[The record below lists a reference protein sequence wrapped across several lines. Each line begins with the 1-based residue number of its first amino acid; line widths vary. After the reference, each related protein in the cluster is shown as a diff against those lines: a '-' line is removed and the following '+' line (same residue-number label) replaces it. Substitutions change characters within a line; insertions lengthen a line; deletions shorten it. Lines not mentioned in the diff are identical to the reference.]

1 MKRGPKEIEDSS
13 RRISRRAMLLGTA
26 QLGLVGVLGARMG
39 SMQVEQADTFRM
51 LAEENRIN
59 IGLIPPA
66 RGLIYDSEGVVL
78 ADNEQHYT
86 ITMTREGAGDVDE
99 VLDRLS
105 RIIAL
110 DPERLEKAREEL
122 KQRSPFV
129 PVTVAQRVSWED
141 ISRVGVN
148 TPALPGVEIELGRS
162 RHYPQGLDM
171 AHVVG
176 YVGPVSDFD
185 LSRIDDQDPLLQIPR
200 FQIGKTMVENNL
212 ERELRGSAGT
222 KRVEVN
228 AAGRVMRELDRVEGL
243 PGADVQLTVDAR
255 LQNYIQARLDGE
267 SAAAVVIDVTN
278 GDIKGIGSAPTFD
291 PNVFVQG
298 ISVALWDELNEREV
312 ETRLH
317 RRPLAAKTVQGTYP
331 PGSTFKMV
339 TALAALEDGAIQAD
353 DTVRCVGHSDVFDVR
368 FHCWRR
374 AGHGNMNLNESL
386 KQSCDVYYYDVAQR
400 VGIDKIAAMGRK
412 LGLGERHDLPMSAV
426 RSGIMPDKEWKREAR
441 GEDWRVGD
449 TVNASIG
456 QGYVSTSPLQ
466 LAVMTARIATG
477 RAVKPRLVRSIDG
490 VEQPS
495 GAGESLGLNENNL
508 RRIRRAMY
516 DVSNHSRG
524 TAYRTRIAEERF
536 KMAGKTGT
544 SQVRRITQA
553 ERDAGVTRNEDLPWN
568 RRDHALYVS
577 FAPADNPKYAVAVV
591 VEHGGGGSTAAAPI
605 ARDVMLQALYEGTP
619 PLSAY
624 PSAVRG
630 QIADQQRRL
639 ADMIRDIKPGRGT
652 TDA

>member
-1 MKRGPKEIEDSS
+1 MKRGPKEIEEGA
-13 RRISRRAMLLGTA
+13 RRLSRRAMLLGTA
-26 QLGLVGVLGARMG
+26 QVGLIGVLGARMA
-39 SMQVEQADTFRM
+39 SMQVDQADEFRM

-66 RGLIYDSEGVVL
+66 RGSIYDSEGVVL

-99 VLDRLS
+99 VLARLD

-110 DPERLEKAREEL
+110 DPERLEKAREDL
-122 KQRSPFV
+122 KILSPFV

-141 ISRVGVN
+141 VSRVTVN
-148 TPALPGVEIELGRS
+148 APALPGVVAELGRS

-212 ERELRGSAGT
+212 EQQLRGSAGT

-228 AAGRVMRELDRVEGL
+228 AAGRVMRELDRVEGVA
-243 PGADVQLTVDAR
+243 GSDVQLTVDAR

-298 ISVALWDELNEREV
+298 ISVALWDELNERDV
-312 ETRLH
+312 EPPLQ

-331 PGSTFKMV
+331 PGSTFKVV
-339 TALAALEDGAIQAD
+339 TALAALEDGVVTSD
-353 DTVRCVGHSDVFDVR
+353 ETVRCVGHSDVFDVR

-386 KQSCDVYYYDVAQR
+386 KQSCDVYYYDIAQR

-426 RSGIMPDKEWKREAR
+426 RSGIMPDKAWKQEAR

-477 RAVKPRLVRSIDG
+477 RAVKPRLVKTIDG

-495 GAGESLGLNENNL
+495 DAGESLGLNENNL

-524 TAYRTRIAEERF
+524 TAYRMRIVEENFR
-536 KMAGKTGT
+536 MAGKTGT

-553 ERDAGVTRNEDLPWN
+553 ERDAGVTRNADLPWN
-568 RRDHALYVS
+568 RRDHALYVA
-577 FAPADNPKYAVAVV
+577 FAPADNPKYAIAVV
-591 VEHGGGGSTAAAPI
+591 VEHGGSGSTAAAPI
-605 ARDVMLQALYEGTP
+605 ARDVMLQALYEGMP

-624 PSAVRG
+624 PSAARG
-630 QIADQQRRL
+630 EIAEQQRRL
-639 ADMIRDIKPGRGT
+639 ADKLRDIGPGRGT
-652 TDA
+652 DDA